1 MSRKFQ
7 LEEHLRALL
16 VEDRL
21 CYEECDWERLN
32 QIRMAIDDTRDQLA
46 DIEAEW
52 ALVMHE
58 AQHNQ

>member
-1 MSRKFQ
+1 MATKYQ

-21 CYEECDWERLN
+21 CYEEGDWERLN
-32 QIRMAIDDTRDQLA
+32 DIRMAIDDTRDQLA

>member
-21 CYEECDWERLN
+21 CYEECDWERLT
-32 QIRMAIDDTRDQLA
+32 QIRMAIDDTRDQLE
-46 DIEAEW
+46 DIEAEY
-52 ALVMHE
+52 ALLINE
-58 AQHNQ
+58 LEHNK

>member
-21 CYEECDWERLN
+21 CYEECNWERLN
-32 QIRMAIDDTRDQLA
+32 TIRMAIDDTRDQLA

>member
-1 MSRKFQ
+1 MTKYQ

-21 CYEECDWERLN
+21 CYEEGDWERRN
-32 QIRMAIDDTRDQLA
+32 YIGMCIDNTRDQLA

-58 AQHNQ
+58 AQNNQ

>member
-1 MSRKFQ
+1 MTKYQ

-16 VEDRL
+16 VEHTL
-21 CYEECDWERLN
+21 CLEDGDWERLEYV
-32 QIRMAIDDTRDQLA
+32 QQCIDDTRDQLA